1 MKKQLGPNSRVLIVE
16 DQVIIAMDAETL
28 LSKNGVGIIDS
39 ALSNEEAL
47 ECITVARPDA
57 AVLDLSLGATTSL
70 PVARVLLELGVPFAF
85 ATGFD
90 DYSLIPRDMIHAPI
104 VSKPYSGEELISALQ
119 TAIANAHDSAAN
131 GQCSSHSEP
140 G

>member
-1 MKKQLGPNSRVLIVE
+1 MKKQLGPDSRVLIVE

-28 LSKNGVGIIDS
+28 LSKSGVGIIDS

-57 AVLDLSLGATTSL
+57 AVLDLSLGSTTSL
-70 PVARVLLELGVPFAF
+70 PVARVLLEMGVPFAF

-90 DYSLIPRDMIHAPI
+90 DRSLIPRDMIHAPI
-104 VSKPYSGEELISALQ
+104 ISKPYSGEALISALHL
-119 TAIANAHDSAAN
+119 AIANTHGATAA
-131 GQCSSHSEP
+131 GHCSSRTEP
-140 G
+140 C